1 MATALRTDRDD
12 ILKALKEEIEAVD
25 KADGKGVAS
34 KDPKEISGLDDAGKS
49 SKVKLSGG
57 GGTVGGEGGG
67 GGKAGKPAEGAEKPA
82 IDKADGKSVAS
93 AKTGDAKVTG
103 GTDGK
108 ALEKA
113 DGKSVASATSK
124 ISPDLNG
131 MDNAVGESI
140 TLPHD
145 VLVEMDGKKTT
156 LKAGTKVRVVK
167 EEECKEEEKEDK
179 KDDKKE
185 EKKVDESKVVKEDE
199 LPGFMK
205 GEDEDGEEEA
215 APAEGEDEEAAP
227 AEDGEGGEGLF
238 GEDDIPAEVS
248 KIESPEGVGEIEKSS
263 LDKIVDSLDTLASGF
278 AEFAAEEQ
286 GEPQH
291 SGDGETAPV
300 VTAPEKEMGEGAFAT
315 QLESIIRRA
324 GKTIK

>member
-1 MATALRTDRDD
+1 MAQRTDRDD

-25 KADGKGVAS
+25 KADGKGVVAS
-34 KDPKEISGLDDAGKS
+34 KDPKEISGLDGDGKS

-57 GGTVGGEGGG
+57 GGTVGGEGEG
-67 GGKAGKPAEGAEKPA
+67 GGKAGKPAEGGDKPA

-93 AKTGDAKVTG
+93 TKTGDAKVTG
-103 GTDGK
+103 STDGK

-124 ISPDLNG
+124 ISPDLKG

-145 VLVEMDGKKTT
+145 VLVEMNGKQTT

-167 EEECKEEEKEDK
+167 EEEECKEEEKEDK
-179 KDDKKE
+179 KKE

-205 GEDEDGEEEA
+205 GEDEADEA
-215 APAEGEDEEAAP
+215 AVEPETDEVGE
-227 AEDGEGGEGLF
+227 EGLF
-238 GEDDIPAEVS
+238 GEDDIPNEVS

-263 LDKIVDSLDTLASGF
+263 LDKIVDSLETLASGF
-278 AEFAAEEQ
+278 REFAAEEQ

-291 SGDGETAPV
+291 GGEGEDVVAPPV
-300 VTAPEKEMGEGAFAT
+300 PAPEKEMGEGEFAT
-315 QLESIIRRA
+315 QLESIIKRA

>member
-1 MATALRTDRDD
+1 MATAPRTDRDD

-113 DGKSVASATSK
+113 DGKSVAAATSK
-124 ISPDLNG
+124 ISPDLKG

-145 VLVEMDGKKTT
+145 VLVEMDGKQTT

-167 EEECKEEEKEDK
+167 EEEECKEEEKEEKEEK
-179 KDDKKE
+179 K

-205 GEDEDGEEEA
+205 GEEEEGEEAAPA
-215 APAEGEDEEAAP
+215 APAEGEEAA
-227 AEDGEGGEGLF
+227 EGGEGGEGLF

-263 LDKIVDSLDTLASGF
+263 LDKIVDSLDNLASGF

-291 SGDGETAPV
+291 GGEGEAAPPV
-300 VTAPEKEMGEGAFAT
+300 PAPEKEMGEGEFAT
-315 QLESIIRRA
+315 QLESIIKRA